1 MANNITKS
9 LVTSMGEATVTEA
22 KIRTKDG
29 KEYVA
34 YTIRIPK
41 KIMQMLYSLINFV
54 PQAVEIYV
62 TADGKLLLVPK
73 PTMTRKRAKR
83 QKND

>member
-1 MANNITKS
+1 MTNNITKN

-22 KIRTKDG
+22 RIRTKDG

-41 KIMQMLYSLINFV
+41 RIMQMLFTLLNFV

-62 TADGKLLLVPK
+62 TAEGKLLLVPK
-73 PTMTRKRAKR
+73 PTMTKKKAKR
-83 QKND
+83 RQSD